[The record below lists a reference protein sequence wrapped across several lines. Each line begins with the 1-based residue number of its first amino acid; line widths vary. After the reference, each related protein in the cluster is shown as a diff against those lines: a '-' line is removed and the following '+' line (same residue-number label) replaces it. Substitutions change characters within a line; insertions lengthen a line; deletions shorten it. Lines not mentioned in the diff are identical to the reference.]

1 MAEYGPEGLAKLKAR
16 QQQLREQ
23 EIQRD
28 PHRFECPEDDPS
40 EHGLFDH
47 EAVFAAE
54 DDSDTARPLD
64 QLFR

>member
-16 QQQLREQ
+16 QRQLREQ
-23 EIQRD
+23 EIQSD
-28 PHRFECPEDDPS
+28 PHRFESPEDDPS

-47 EAVFAAE
+47 EAVFADE
-54 DDSDTARPLD
+54 GESDAVRPLD